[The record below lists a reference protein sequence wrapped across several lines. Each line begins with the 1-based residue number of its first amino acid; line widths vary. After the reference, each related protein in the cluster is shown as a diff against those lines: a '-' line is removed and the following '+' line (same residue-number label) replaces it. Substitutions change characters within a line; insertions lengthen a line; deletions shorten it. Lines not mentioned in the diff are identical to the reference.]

1 MAHKKRPALSVLGGG
16 EILLGAGSTILA
28 LACNE
33 GVSTSTNSVYTP
45 DDRRD
50 GYSESSYVKAW
61 SLYATTWPRS
71 ASRVCVRRASVRVQR
86 YPERLSDVCID
97 CTWKGWCCE
106 RVAMYDNDTIIM
118 LR

>member
-1 MAHKKRPALSVLGGG
+1 MYATVAHKKRPALSVLGGG
-16 EILLGAGSTILA
+16 KYYSEQAQLSLHQHR
-28 LACNE
+28 NE

-45 DDRRD
+45 DRHD
-50 GYSESSYVKAW
+50 GYSESLYVKAW

-97 CTWKGWCCE
+97 CTWKG
-106 RVAMYDNDTIIM
+106 
-118 LR
+118 